1 MITRTAPRTNG
12 TRQPQ
17 SSIADELSNEVRV
30 ADIAEPSSEP
40 PAVLTCWKLP
50 KKPRRAGGDHSMMKA
65 VEVPHSPA
73 RRDPLRD
80 PQCDEQYRSP
90 DTYRFVGWKK

>member
-1 MITRTAPRTNG
+1 MMSRIAPKTNG

-17 SSIADELSNEVRV
+17 SSIADELSNEVRM

-50 KKPRRAGGDHSMMKA
+50 KKPRRADGDHSIMKA
-65 VEVPHSPA
+65 VEVPHSPPA
-73 RRDPLRD
+73 AIP
-80 PQCDEQYRSP
+80 CKIRSATSSIGAQIP
-90 DTYRFVGWKK
+90 IVS